1 MEMKRRGFV
10 LVLAMVMVM
19 GVSACKGGEAKEEDN
34 LAAVEQEDVQDDP
47 EGAED
52 QTGDVEEPQGGVGAD
67 DELEDGVDGDDVEV
81 GGVDSDLDNFDAD
94 MGEVLDFAALIKEAV
109 GEKDLEKLA
118 QLTGFP
124 VYVGLDGVD
133 VVETKEAFLK
143 LDPDEVFSE
152 EMVRSIEK
160 ADVGDLAPSMAG
172 FTLMDY
178 DTEGSAGITFGMV
191 DGGLFVTGINY
202 GY

>member
-1 MEMKRRGFV
+1 MV
-10 LVLAMVMVM
+10 LVMVMVM
-19 GVSACKGGEAKEEDN
+19 GVSACKGEEAKEEDN
-34 LAAVEQEDVQDDP
+34 LAAVGQEELQNDQK
-47 EGAED
+47 EAE
-52 QTGDVEEPQGGVGAD
+52 DVEEPQEGVGAD
-67 DELEDGVDGDDVEV
+67 DELEDGVDGSDAEV
-81 GGVDSDLDNFDAD
+81 GEVDSDLDNFDAD
-94 MGEVLDFAALIKEAV
+94 MGEVSDFAALIKEAV

-143 LDPDEVFSE
+143 LDSDEVFSE
-152 EMVRSIEK
+152 EMMRSIEK

-178 DTEGSAGITFGMV
+178 DTEGSASITFGMV
-191 DGGLFVTGINY
+191 NGGLSVTGINY